1 MAGGKRA
8 DLRPVVKLRSTAG
21 TGFTYVTR
29 KNRRNTPDRLVLS
42 KYDPVLRRHVDFRE
56 ER

>member
-1 MAGGKRA
+1 MARNEI
-8 DLRPVVKLRSTAG
+8 RPIIKLRSTAG

-29 KNRRNTPDRLVLS
+29 KNRRNDPDRLVLS
-42 KYDPVLRRHVDFRE
+42 KYDPVVRRHVDFRE

>member
-1 MAGGKRA
+1 MAGRRT
-8 DLRPVVKLRSTAG
+8 DVRPVITLRSTAG

-29 KNRRNTPDRLVLS
+29 KNRRNTPDRLVLT
-42 KYDPVLRRHVDFRE
+42 KFDPVARRHVDFRE

>member
-1 MAGGKRA
+1 MAGRRT
-8 DLRPVVKLRSTAG
+8 DVRPVLKLRSTAG

-29 KNRRNTPDRLVLS
+29 KNRRNTPDRLVLR
-42 KYDPVLRRHVDFRE
+42 KFDPVVRRHVDFRE